1 MAKPVRKAVLPVAG
15 LGTRFLPATKVI
27 PKEMIPVIDKPVV
40 QYAIEEARAAGIE
53 EFIFVSAEG
62 KEAIAKHFSPQPWLE
77 RNLASKGKT
86 EELGLVTGCTLPEG
100 KLHTVLQG
108 DPLGLGHAV
117 WCAWKLVGDEP
128 FAVILPD
135 DMVLSAT
142 PCLKQLIDAHA
153 KVGGHVVAVENVARD
168 QTNRYG
174 ILDVL
179 SEEGRMAKARGLVE
193 KPKPEDAPSTL
204 AIIGRYVLDPI
215 VFKELDKKTKGAGNE
230 IQLTDAL
237 NRTISEVPFHGY
249 RFEGR
254 RYDCGTRVG
263 FVEANVAFGL
273 AHPEMVGRLLPLIE
287 KLVQDTKS
295 PAKS

>member
-1 MAKPVRKAVLPVAG
+1 MTQRVRKAVLPVAG

-40 QYAIEEARAAGIE
+40 QYAVEEARAAGIE
-53 EFIFVSAEG
+53 EFIFVTADG
-62 KEAIAKHFSPQPWLE
+62 KESIATHFYAHPVLE
-77 RNLASKGKT
+77 RALADKGKT
-86 EELGLVTGCTLPEG
+86 AELKAVRDSTLPAG
-100 KLHTVLQG
+100 SVHIVKQH

-117 WCAWKLVGDEP
+117 WCAWQLIGNEP

-135 DMVLSAT
+135 DMVLATT

-153 KVGGHVVAVENVARD
+153 KVGGHVVAVENVPRD
-168 QTNRYG
+168 QTTRYG
-174 ILDVL
+174 ILDVA
-179 SEEGRMAKARGLVE
+179 SESGNLAKARGLVE
-193 KPKPEDAPSTL
+193 KPSPEKAPSTL
-204 AIIGRYVLDPI
+204 AIIGRYILDPV
-215 VFKELDKKTKGAGNE
+215 VFGELDKHTRGAGNE

-237 NRTISEVPFHGY
+237 NRTIASVPFHGL

-273 AHPEMVGRLLPLIE
+273 AHPEMSGRLRPLIE
-287 KLVQDTKS
+287 KLLETH
-295 PAKS
+295 

>member
-1 MAKPVRKAVLPVAG
+1 MALRVRKAVLPVAG

-40 QYAIEEARAAGIE
+40 QYAVEEARAAGIE
-53 EFIFVSAEG
+53 EFIFVTADG
-62 KEAIAKHFSPQPWLE
+62 KESIANHFSGHPVLE
-77 RNLASKGKT
+77 RMLT
-86 EELGLVTGCTLPEG
+86 EKKKNAELQLVREATLPPG
-100 KLHTVLQG
+100 AMHLIKQH

-117 WCAWKLVGDEP
+117 WCAWELVGDEP

-135 DMVLSAT
+135 DMVLSQT

-153 KVGGHVVAVENVARD
+153 RVGGHVVAVEDVPRD

-174 ILDVL
+174 ILDIAGDQGTL
-179 SEEGRMAKARGLVE
+179 TKARGLVE
-193 KPKPEDAPSTL
+193 KPAPDKAPSTL
-204 AIIGRYVLDPI
+204 AIIGRYVLDPA
-215 VFKELDKKTKGAGNE
+215 VFKELDRHTRGAGNE

-237 NRTISEVPFHGY
+237 NRTLATVPFHGL

-263 FVEANVAFGL
+263 FIEANVAFGL
-273 AHPEMVGRLLPLIE
+273 ANPEMKDQLRPIIERLLSL
-287 KLVQDTKS
+287 
-295 PAKS
+295 

>member
-1 MAKPVRKAVLPVAG
+1 MTQRVRKAVLPVAG

-53 EFIFVSAEG
+53 EFIFVTADG
-62 KEAIAKHFSPQPWLE
+62 KESIATHFYPHPVLE
-77 RNLASKGKT
+77 RALEEKGKLA
-86 EELGLVTGCTLPEG
+86 ELKIVRDSTLPPG
-100 KLHTVLQG
+100 AVHIVKQH

-117 WCAWKLVGDEP
+117 WCAWQLIGNEP

-135 DMVLSAT
+135 DMVLSQT
-142 PCLKQLIDAHA
+142 PCLKQLIDAHS
-153 KVGGHVVAVENVARD
+153 KVGGHVLAVEDVPRD

-174 ILDVL
+174 ILDIL
-179 SEEGRMAKARGLVE
+179 SDDGKLAKAKGLVE
-193 KPKPEDAPSTL
+193 KPAPDKAPSTL
-204 AIIGRYVLDPI
+204 AIIGRYILDPA
-215 VFKELDKKTKGAGNE
+215 VFTELDKHTKGAGNE

-237 NRTISEVPFHGY
+237 NRTIASVPFHGL

-263 FVEANVAFGL
+263 FVEANLAFGL
-273 AHPEMVGRLLPLIE
+273 AHPEMGDRLRP
-287 KLVQDTKS
+287 LVQKLLDTK
-295 PAKS
+295 

>member
-1 MAKPVRKAVLPVAG
+1 MPQRVRKAVLPVAG

-53 EFIFVSAEG
+53 EFIFVTADG
-62 KEAIAKHFSPQPWLE
+62 KESIANHFSVHPVLE
-77 RNLASKGKT
+77 SMLAEKKKFA
-86 EELGLVTGCTLPEG
+86 ELKIVQDTTLPSAN
-100 KLHTVLQG
+100 LHMVKQH

-117 WCAWKLVGDEP
+117 WCAWQLIGDEP

-135 DMVLSAT
+135 DMVLSGV

-153 KVGGHVVAVENVARD
+153 QVGGHVVAVENVARD

-174 ILDVL
+174 ILDVQ
-179 SEEGRMAKARGLVE
+179 SEDGRLAKATGLVE
-193 KPKPEDAPSTL
+193 TPDPAKAPSTL
-204 AIIGRYVLDPI
+204 AIIGRYLLDPI
-215 VFKELDKKTKGAGNE
+215 VFKELDKRTKGAGNE

-237 NRTISEVPFHGY
+237 NRTIGAVPFHGLK
-249 RFEGR
+249 FDGK

-263 FVEANVAFGL
+263 FIEANVAFGL
-273 AHPEMVGRLLPLIE
+273 AHPELVDRLRPIIERLLA
-287 KLVQDTKS
+287 DTK
-295 PAKS
+295 

>member
-1 MAKPVRKAVLPVAG
+1 MPSRVRKAVLPVAG

-40 QYAIEEARAAGIE
+40 QYAVEEARAAGIE
-53 EFIFVSAEG
+53 EFIFVTADG
-62 KEAIAKHFSPQPWLE
+62 KESIANHFSVHPVLE
-77 RNLASKGKT
+77 AMLAEKKKT
-86 EELGLVTGCTLPEG
+86 VELKAIIDATLPPG
-100 KLHTVLQG
+100 SLHIVKQH

-117 WCAWKLVGDEP
+117 WCAWQLVGNEP

-135 DMVLSAT
+135 DMVLADV
-142 PCLKQLIDAHA
+142 PCLKQLIDAHE

-174 ILDVL
+174 ILDVQ
-179 SEEGRMAKARGLVE
+179 SDDGRIAKAKGLVE
-193 KPKPEDAPSTL
+193 KPDPAQAPSTL

-215 VFKELDKKTKGAGNE
+215 VFRELDKRTKGAGNE

-237 NRTISEVPFHGY
+237 NRTIGTVPFHGLK
-249 RFEGR
+249 FDGK

-263 FVEANVAFGL
+263 FIEANVAFGL
-273 AHPEMVGRLLPLIE
+273 AHPELVDRLRPIIERLLA
-287 KLVQDTKS
+287 QTKQ
-295 PAKS
+295 